1 MLGKRQVI
9 LGILIWLLIFGVFV
23 VLAGIGDF
31 VETLSTI
38 SRDELAVML
47 AAVAVGVVSMGSCLY
62 VLVRSLGLGLS
73 LFEAVFLNTA
83 VSLAHN
89 LTPFGQAG
97 GVPIGAAILSTRS
110 DSNYEEFFAALSMKD
125 LVSFVPAILVFVI
138 GGSYI
143 LLYEQSVP
151 DRLRP
156 LFGIFAFMVVLICGT
171 VLLVRQYSEV
181 AHRLLG
187 RLVGWVNRTIA
198 RLPFVPTLD
207 SEELQTR
214 LDNFSASIGEIA
226 SDRKTVVL
234 ASSLATTAFLAQGTL
249 LWLTLGAV
257 GVEVPWT
264 LAVFIVPVSLLAS
277 GLPLPG
283 GSGGVESVQILTLL
297 AVASPDSTSTI
308 TAVVLSRGLV
318 FWTPIV
324 LGSLTLLTLNVQKI
338 RTTEGKEG

>member
-1 MLGKRQVI
+1 MLSKRQVVVGV
-9 LGILIWLLIFGVFV
+9 LFWLLIFGAFV

-38 SRDELAVML
+38 SFDELAVML
-47 AAVAVGVVSMGSCLY
+47 SAVAVGVVSMGSCLY
-62 VLVRSLGLGLS
+62 VLVRNLGLGLS
-73 LFEAVFLNTA
+73 LVETIFLNTA

-110 DSNYEEFFAALSMKD
+110 ESNYEEFFAALSMKD
-125 LVSFVPAILVFVI
+125 LISFVPAILVFVI

-151 DRLRP
+151 DQLRP
-156 LFGIFAFMVVLICGT
+156 LFGIFAAAVVLICGA
-171 VLLVRQYSEV
+171 VLLVNRYSAA
-181 AHRLLG
+181 AHRLLE
-187 RLVGWVNRTIA
+187 RLVAWVNRTVA
-198 RLPFVPTLD
+198 RFPLVPELD
-207 SEELQTR
+207 SEELQDR
-214 LDNFSASIGEIA
+214 LDNFSASIGQIA
-226 SDRKTVVL
+226 SDRGTVIL
-234 ASSLATTAFLAQGTL
+234 ASALATTAFVAQGTL

-257 GVEVPWT
+257 GVEVPWA

-283 GSGGVESVQILTLL
+283 GSGGVESVQILMIL
-297 AVASPDSTSTI
+297 AVAGTTSTPTI

-324 LGSLTLLTLNVQKI
+324 LGSLTLFTLKI
-338 RTTEGKEG
+338 QDVRAR

>member
-1 MLGKRQVI
+1 VGVLF
-9 LGILIWLLIFGVFV
+9 WLLIFGAFV

-38 SRDELAVML
+38 SFDELAVML
-47 AAVAVGVVSMGSCLY
+47 SAVAVGVVSMGSCLY
-62 VLVRSLGLGLS
+62 VLVRNLGLGLS
-73 LFEAVFLNTA
+73 LVETIFMNTA

-110 DSNYEEFFAALSMKD
+110 ESNYEEFFAALSMKD
-125 LVSFVPAILVFVI
+125 LISFVPAILVFVL

-156 LFGIFAFMVVLICGT
+156 LFGIFAVVVVLICGA
-171 VLLVRQYSEV
+171 VLLVNRYSAA
-181 AHRLLG
+181 AHRLLE
-187 RLVGWVNRTIA
+187 RLVAGVNRTVA
-198 RLPFVPTLD
+198 RFPLVPELD
-207 SEELQTR
+207 SEELQDR
-214 LDNFSASIGEIA
+214 LDNFSASIGQIA
-226 SDRKTVVL
+226 SDRGTVIL
-234 ASSLATTAFLAQGTL
+234 ASALATTAFVAQGTL

-257 GVEVPWT
+257 GVEIPWA

-283 GSGGVESVQILTLL
+283 GSGGVESVQILMIL
-297 AVASPDSTSTI
+297 AVAGTTSTPTI

-324 LGSLTLLTLNVQKI
+324 LGSLTLFTLKI
-338 RTTEGKEG
+338 QDVRAR

>member
-1 MLGKRQVI
+1 MLSKRQVV
-9 LGILIWLLIFGVFV
+9 LGILIWLLVFGIFIV
-23 VLAGIGDF
+23 VAGIGDF

-38 SRDELAVML
+38 SLDELAVML
-47 AAVAVGVVSMGSCLY
+47 CAVAVGVVSMGSCLY
-62 VLVRSLGLGLS
+62 VLIRSLGLGLS
-73 LFEAVFLNTA
+73 LVESIFLNTA

-143 LLYEQSVP
+143 LLYEQSIP

-156 LFGIFAFMVVLICGT
+156 LFGIFAFMVFLICGL
-171 VLLVRQYSEV
+171 VLLIHRYSAV
-181 AHRLLG
+181 AHRLLS
-187 RLVGWVNRTIA
+187 RLVAAVNRTVA
-198 RLPFVPTLD
+198 RLPFVPTID
-207 SEELQTR
+207 DEELQER
-214 LDNFSASIGEIA
+214 LDNFSASIGDIA
-226 SDRKTVVL
+226 ADRKTVVL
-234 ASSLATTAFLAQGTL
+234 ASALATSAFLAQGTL

-257 GVEVPWT
+257 GVEIPVA
-264 LAVFIVPVSLLAS
+264 LAIFIVPVSLLAS

-283 GSGGVESVQILTLL
+283 GSGGVESVQILTIL
-297 AVASPDSTSTI
+297 AVAGTEATTTI

-324 LGSLTLLTLNVQKI
+324 LGSLTLLTINVQEI